1 LVQHELTRRRRGD
14 LSSLHDEDSIVPRFD
29 GVEYLRL
36 HRQRVEG
43 YFDLR
48 IFMLYPVDPAERRRP
63 PDELGDLV
71 AKFGRYRRRY
81 EVQHGLPPCV

>member
-1 LVQHELTRRRRGD
+1 MQHELASRRRGD
-14 LSSLHDEDSIVPRFD
+14 LSSLDDEYAIVPRFD

-43 YFDLR
+43 YLDLR
-48 IFMLYPVDPAERRRP
+48 IFMLYPVKPTKRRRP

-71 AKFGRYRRRY
+71 A
-81 EVQHGLPPCV
+81 

>member
-1 LVQHELTRRRRGD
+1 VEYELARRRRGD
-14 LSSLHDEDSIVPRFD
+14 LPSFDDEYAIVPGFD

-43 YFDLR
+43 YLDLR
-48 IFMLYPVDPAERRRP
+48 IFMLYPVHPAERRRP

-71 AKFGRYRRRY
+71 A
-81 EVQHGLPPCV
+81 

>member
-1 LVQHELTRRRRGD
+1 MQDKLTRGCRGD
-14 LSSLHDEDSIVPRFD
+14 LSSFDDEDSIVPGFD

-43 YFDLR
+43 YLDLR
-48 IFMLYPVDPAERRRP
+48 VFVLYPVNPAKRRRP

-71 AKFGRYRRRY
+71 A
-81 EVQHGLPPCV
+81 